1 MFVGVR
7 VSCKTPDS
15 DSSRGNFFVMNNEV
29 FEGESRGVTC
39 VTKGLSD
46 ESPLKTP
53 SPKEARHSS
62 RAI

>member
-1 MFVGVR
+1 MQNPRLGFESG
-7 VSCKTPDS
+7 D
-15 DSSRGNFFVMNNEV
+15 FFVMNNEV

-46 ESPLKTP
+46 ELPLKTP